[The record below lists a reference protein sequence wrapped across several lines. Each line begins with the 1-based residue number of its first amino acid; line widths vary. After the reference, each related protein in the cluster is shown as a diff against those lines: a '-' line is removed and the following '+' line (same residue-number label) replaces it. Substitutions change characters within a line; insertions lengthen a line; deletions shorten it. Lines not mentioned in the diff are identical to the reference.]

1 MPLINC
7 KTHLELT
14 WNKSSVIFT
23 TPDESNRATTFQI
36 TSAKLYFPVVTL
48 STKNSSKLIKQVS
61 KGFKRFVYWNEY

>member
-7 KTHLELT
+7 KIHLELT